1 MSFIMNELVTYLFI
15 GAASLVLLALLWYLI
30 LTVRIM
36 WAYNSLLAI
45 VAVVFN
51 PFVHIIFYFMPKDE
65 FNKYDSSLFKKYFL
79 SIGLVALLGIVAAVV
94 IPANNSS
101 INMDVNNL
109 SDTDINELKFLANQR
124 DANAQL
130 TLAREYYSGKNLPQD
145 DSKALH
151 WLKKSAEQGN
161 VEAQTLLGLTYD
173 IGDKVAQDDTE
184 AAKWYQKA
192 AEQGDAY
199 AQSSLGSMYE
209 GGIGV
214 YQDYTEASKW
224 YQKAAEQ
231 NNDHAQFRLG
241 VMYQEG
247 NGVRQSYTEAI
258 NFYQK
263 AAIQN
268 NEKAQLLL
276 GLMYESGKGVRQD
289 SAEAKEWYG
298 KACDNGLQ
306 VGCDYYR
313 ELN

>member
-1 MSFIMNELVTYLFI
+1 MNEFVVFTFI
-15 GAASLVLLALLWYLI
+15 GAAALILLTTLWYLI
-30 LTVRIM
+30 KTVRIM
-36 WAYNSLLAI
+36 WTYNSLLAI
-45 VAVVFN
+45 AALVFS
-51 PFVHIIFYFMPKDE
+51 PFVHIFFYFMPKDKFDKRE
-65 FNKYDSSLFKKYFL
+65 AGLFRKYFL
-79 SIGLVALLGIVAAVV
+79 SIGLLALLGVVAAVI
-94 IPANNSS
+94 IPATSS
-101 INMDVNNL
+101 SKNMNVDSL
-109 SDTDINELKFLANQR
+109 SEIDINELKLLANQR

-161 VEAQTLLGLTYD
+161 IEAQTLLGLTYD
-173 IGDKVAQDDTE
+173 IGDKVAQDVTE

-209 GGIGV
+209 DGTGV
-214 YQDYTEASKW
+214 RQDYIEAANW
-224 YQKAAEQ
+224 YQKAAEK

-247 NGVRQSYTEAI
+247 NGVPQNYTEAI
-258 NFYQK
+258 KFYRK
-263 AAIQN
+263 AAEQD

-276 GLMYESGKGVRQD
+276 GVMYQSGKGVRQD
-289 SAEAKEWYG
+289 SVEAKEWFG
-298 KACDNGLQ
+298 KACDHGLQ

-313 ELN
+313 DLN

>member
-1 MSFIMNELVTYLFI
+1 MNEFVIYIL
-15 GAASLVLLALLWYLI
+15 GSAAVLLLLAVLWYLI
-30 LTVRIM
+30 QTVRVM

-45 VAVVFN
+45 AAVVFS
-51 PFVHIIFYFMPKDE
+51 PFVQIFFYFMPKDE
-65 FNKYDSSLFKKYFL
+65 FDKHEVGLFKKYFL
-79 SIGLVALLGIVAAVV
+79 SIGLFALLGVVAAVI
-94 IPANNSS
+94 IPATSS
-101 INMDVNNL
+101 SEDINVDIL
-109 SDTDINELKFLANQR
+109 SDTEINELKVLANQR
-124 DANAQL
+124 NANAQL

-151 WLKKSAEQGN
+151 WSKKSAEQGN
-161 VEAQTLLGLTYD
+161 IEAQVLLGLLYE
-173 IGDKVAQDDTE
+173 IGNKVDQDNTE

-192 AEQGDAY
+192 AEQGDGI

-209 GGIGV
+209 GGRGV
-214 YQDYTEASKW
+214 RQDYIEAAKW

-231 NNDHAQFRLG
+231 DNDHAQFRLG

-247 NGVRQSYTEAI
+247 NGVSQNYTEAI

-268 NEKAQLLL
+268 NDKAQLLL
-276 GLMYESGKGVRQD
+276 GVMYESGKGVRQD
-289 SAEAKEWYG
+289 SAEAKEWFG

-313 ELN
+313 DLN